1 MCGGPVGVGRQY
13 NVGTYYLDKVGQ
25 VGKGGQ
31 VR

>member
-13 NVGTYYLDKVGQ
+13 NGGAYYLGKVGK